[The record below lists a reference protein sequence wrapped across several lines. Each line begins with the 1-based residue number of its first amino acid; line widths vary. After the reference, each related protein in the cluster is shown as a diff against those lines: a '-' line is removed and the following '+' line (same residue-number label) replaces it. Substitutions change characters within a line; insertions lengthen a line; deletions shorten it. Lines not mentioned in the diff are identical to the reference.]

1 MVGFKELPPNMQPTL
16 GTKMISA
23 GILISKL
30 KYQFKMDNSENI
42 FRLNLLSLLYLFSHN
57 LSVA

>member
-23 GILISKL
+23 GKYSMNKMFKDFTLIRDQGLIKKRSKRTIL
-30 KYQFKMDNSENI
+30 
-42 FRLNLLSLLYLFSHN
+42 
-57 LSVA
+57 